1 MGRRLLGRRGVGK
14 MRQDIARVLP
24 PEQYPM
30 GDISAANRDL
40 RGMFDL
46 EPENVSRIA
55 NVTRRSFPGAIGRIR
70 VFPPVLVS
78 RLCARD

>member
-1 MGRRLLGRRGVGK
+1 

-30 GDISAANRDL
+30 GDISAANPDL

-46 EPENVSRIA
+46 ELERLADCQCDSALLSRRDRED
-55 NVTRRSFPGAIGRIR
+55 TEY
-70 VFPPVLVS
+70 S
-78 RLCARD
+78 RLFSSPGYALAINVLLYAMTQ